1 MDLTPKQ
8 ERLVGKSPG
17 AGDKLPKP
25 AKKKAQKL
33 LQEGVKPSEVAALT
47 GMDKHTVSDIRKNLE
62 DEGKLDVLAFKRRT
76 AARLAAFIGK
86 AVDRLDSEVDNIPIS
101 QLMLPTAIA
110 IDKFNT
116 LSEINPTVTVKA
128 ELRISADDINKMLN
142 ANVIDV
148 AEVPPVKPL
157 DSPQGQGRV

>member
-25 AKKKAQKL
+25 AKKKAEKL
-33 LQEGVKPSEVAALT
+33 LQEGVPTGEVAALT
-47 GMDKHTVSDIRKNLE
+47 GVDKHTVSDIRKNLE

-76 AARLAAFIGK
+76 AARLASFIGK
-86 AVDRLDSEVDNIPIS
+86 AVDRLDSEVDSIPIS

-110 IDKFNT
+110 IDKFNS
-116 LSEINPTVTVKA
+116 LGEVAPTVTVKA
-128 ELRISADDINKMLN
+128 ELRLSADDINRMLN

-148 AEVPPVKPL
+148 PSVPPAEPPKEI
-157 DSPQGQGRV
+157 QGE

>member
-25 AKKKAQKL
+25 AKKKAEKL

-62 DEGKLDVLAFKRRT
+62 DEGKLDVLAFKRKT
-76 AARLAAFIGK
+76 AARLASFIGK
-86 AVDRLDSEVDNIPIS
+86 AVDRLDSEVDSIPIS

-110 IDKFNT
+110 IDKFNG
-116 LSEINPTVTVKA
+116 LSEIAPAVTVKA
-128 ELRISADDINKMLN
+128 ELRISADDINKMLS
-142 ANVIDV
+142 ANIVDV
-148 AEVPPVKPL
+148 DSLPPAKPL
-157 DSPQGQGRV
+157 DSQQG

>member
-25 AKKKAQKL
+25 AKKKAEKL
-33 LQEGVKPSEVAALT
+33 LQQGIKPSEVAALT
-47 GMDKHTVSDIRKNLE
+47 GVDKHTVSDIRKNME
-62 DEGKLDVLAFKRRT
+62 DDGKLDILAFKRKT
-76 AARLAAFIGK
+76 AARLASFIGK
-86 AVDRLDSEVDNIPIS
+86 AVDRLDSEVDSIPIS

-110 IDKFNT
+110 IDKFNG
-116 LSEINPTVTVKA
+116 LSEVAQTVVVKA

-142 ANVIDV
+142 TNVIDV
-148 AEVPPVKPL
+148 NTLPPATPL
-157 DSPQGQGRV
+157 DNPPG

>member
-25 AKKKAQKL
+25 AKKKAEKL
-33 LQEGVKPSEVAALT
+33 LQQGIKPSEVAALT

-62 DEGKLDVLAFKRRT
+62 DDGKLDILAFKRKT
-76 AARLAAFIGK
+76 AARLASFIGK
-86 AVDRLDSEVDNIPIS
+86 AVDRLDSEVDSIPIS

-110 IDKFNT
+110 IDKFNG
-116 LSEINPTVTVKA
+116 LSEVAQTVVVKA

-142 ANVIDV
+142 TNVVDV
-148 AEVPPVKPL
+148 NTLPPATPL
-157 DSPQGQGRV
+157 DNPPG